1 MKNKKHIK
9 RVVSVLIST
18 AMVFS
23 FSNFALAYNTES
35 SHVFEAELSLNTSM
49 INEVFGVAND
59 CAEPANVSTSDTRSI
74 SIYIEN
80 EMAHLS
86 LTEDGNAFN
95 GTLTGRVTPINTSD
109 NLSGYA
115 AAFKGYLTS
124 PSSNTSKFV
133 FADVTYNEDD
143 MFAIITKY
151 NDDFAAIPALD
162 FYGILTDELASI
174 ANTYSAQV
182 FDSVQNEQLARNAD
196 LPKING
202 FELLDVDAQ
211 TRLKSYDNVRAGTC
225 NVGTCYLFHA
235 NELINQGSMTTYV
248 KVNTNTE
255 EAMDHITFD
264 RGEIVGLTGASPEV
278 IQISLSATPGI
289 AVKTN
294 TYLPANDQ
302 RSITFN
308 LPVWYEA
315 TLGFVTVPFSIVTSS
330 TSVSTF
336 KTGSSATNN
345 NISWSM
351 YKLNGW
357 EDELDGTDAS
367 STRGIGAEVQLGFE
381 GTISQQ
387 QVKSISG
394 TVTIDYVY
402 SFLYAGNELC
412 GRFAGE
418 GSLSSAVYVLP

>member
-1 MKNKKHIK
+1 M
-9 RVVSVLIST
+9 
-18 AMVFS
+18 
-23 FSNFALAYNTES
+23 
-35 SHVFEAELSLNTSM
+35 
-49 INEVFGVAND
+49 D
-59 CAEPANVSTSDTRSI
+59 
-74 SIYIEN
+74 
-80 EMAHLS
+80 
-86 LTEDGNAFN
+86 
-95 GTLTGRVTPINTSD
+95 
-109 NLSGYA
+109 
-115 AAFKGYLTS
+115 
-124 PSSNTSKFV
+124 
-133 FADVTYNEDD
+133 
-143 MFAIITKY
+143 
-151 NDDFAAIPALD
+151 
-162 FYGILTDELASI
+162 
-174 ANTYSAQV
+174 
-182 FDSVQNEQLARNAD
+182 
-196 LPKING
+196 
-202 FELLDVDAQ
+202 
-211 TRLKSYDNVRAGTC
+211 
-225 NVGTCYLFHA
+225 
-235 NELINQGSMTTYV
+235 YV
-248 KVNTNTE
+248 
-255 EAMDHITFD
+255 TFD
-264 RGEIVGLTGASPEV
+264 RGELVGLSGVSPET

-357 EDELDGTDAS
+357 GDELDGTDAS

-394 TVTIDYVY
+394 TVTIEYIY
-402 SFLYAGNELC
+402 SFLYAGNELTA
-412 GRFAGE
+412 RFAGE

>member
-1 MKNKKHIK
+1 
-9 RVVSVLIST
+9 
-18 AMVFS
+18 MVFS

-182 FDSVQNEQLARNAD
+182 FDSVQNE
-196 LPKING
+196 
-202 FELLDVDAQ
+202 
-211 TRLKSYDNVRAGTC
+211 
-225 NVGTCYLFHA
+225 
-235 NELINQGSMTTYV
+235 
-248 KVNTNTE
+248 
-255 EAMDHITFD
+255 
-264 RGEIVGLTGASPEV
+264 
-278 IQISLSATPGI
+278 
-289 AVKTN
+289 
-294 TYLPANDQ
+294 
-302 RSITFN
+302 
-308 LPVWYEA
+308 
-315 TLGFVTVPFSIVTSS
+315 
-330 TSVSTF
+330 
-336 KTGSSATNN
+336 
-345 NISWSM
+345 
-351 YKLNGW
+351 
-357 EDELDGTDAS
+357 
-367 STRGIGAEVQLGFE
+367 
-381 GTISQQ
+381 
-387 QVKSISG
+387 
-394 TVTIDYVY
+394 
-402 SFLYAGNELC
+402 
-412 GRFAGE
+412 
-418 GSLSSAVYVLP
+418 